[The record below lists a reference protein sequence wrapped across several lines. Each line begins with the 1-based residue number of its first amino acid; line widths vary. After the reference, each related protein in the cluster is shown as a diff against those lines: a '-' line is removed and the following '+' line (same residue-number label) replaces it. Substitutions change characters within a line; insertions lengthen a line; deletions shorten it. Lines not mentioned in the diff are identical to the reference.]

1 MLNKNKFFK
10 IFLSLVILNLFALQI
25 FADDKQENLFAI
37 AIAPSAPFV
46 TPGSTLDD
54 ELIYGDVRRAVI
66 SGDKVLLEMSYGL
79 AEIDASYIKLV
90 SEAEAK
96 AWQAQAN
103 YQVITPFADVQPEA
117 ATSSYPYVI
126 TLPRGAYLKIGEVN
140 SQDTRYVKA
149 DLVDGLTGWIR
160 RPLVRPVRKW
170 GEFDEDITRKNLIED
185 AKLYLGTAYRWGGLT
200 PNGVDCSGMTHMIYR
215 LNGLEIFRNSP
226 PEVGHPIALK
236 YINYNKNYYE
246 LDELKNLKPGDLIH
260 WSGHV
265 GMYLGEGKY
274 IHANGKDFKAVINSL
289 ISGDEDFR
297 EDLANINS
305 INTFGTAFPD
315 EPDKLTI
322 KEFYTEKFLSGDET
336 GCRFYVRVDGYA
348 PDKAIIYPEGLA
360 NQDCKIILDDER
372 DIYRL
377 VYSDRKSDKAP
388 FYIYSRPG
396 NYKPAVKLF
405 NINGYKLNNFNKI
418 ISSDICELEL
428 EIKSLSDDAEDKTLK
443 PASKIIKENEYGF
456 VLLEDFAPEILQE
469 IRYYSSYNFVGTK
482 IDGYEE
488 PCAILTREAAEALK
502 AVNDELMQNY
512 NYCLKVYDAYRPQR
526 AVNHFMRWANNKRD
540 MKMREDF
547 YPEIK
552 NKAEIFKRS
561 YVARKSGHSRGST
574 VDLTIYDLKSEQELD
589 MGGTFDYFGALS
601 HYNYKNLSNAQK
613 ANRKLLRDIMIKH
626 GFKSI
631 NSEWWHFTLKDE
643 PYHDKYFDFDVR
655 KF

>member
-1 MLNKNKFFK
+1 MLNKLNKIFK

-46 TPGSTLDD
+46 TLESTLDD
-54 ELIYGDVRRAVI
+54 ELIYGDVRRAII
-66 SGDKVLLEMSYGL
+66 SDDKVLLKMSYGL
-79 AEIDASYIKLV
+79 AEIDAKYIKLV
-90 SEAEAK
+90 SEDEAK
-96 AWQAQAN
+96 RFKAQAN

-117 ATSSYPYVI
+117 ATSSYPYLI

-140 SQDTRYVKA
+140 SQDARYVKA
-149 DLVDGLTGWIR
+149 ELVNGETGWIR
-160 RPLVRPVRKW
+160 KPLVRPVRRW
-170 GEFDEDITRKNLIED
+170 GEFDEDTTRKNLIED

-200 PNGVDCSGMTHMIYR
+200 PAGVDCSGMIHMIYR
-215 LNGLEIFRNSP
+215 LNGLEVFRNSP
-226 PEVGHPIALK
+226 PKFGHPIALK
-236 YINYNKNYYE
+236 YINYNKNKNYYALE
-246 LDELKNLKPGDLIH
+246 ELKNLKPGDLIH

-265 GMYLGEGKY
+265 GIYLGGGKY

-297 EDLANINS
+297 EDLAAVS
-305 INTFGTAFPD
+305 AINTFSTAYPD
-315 EPDKLTI
+315 EPDKLII
-322 KEFYTEKFLSGDET
+322 KEFYIKEFLSGDKT
-336 GCRFYVRVDGYA
+336 GYRFYVRADGYA
-348 PDKAIIYPEGLA
+348 PDKAIIYPEGLDS
-360 NQDCKIILDDER
+360 QDCKIILDNER
-372 DIYRL
+372 DVERL
-377 VYSDRKSDKAP
+377 VYSDRKSEKAP

-405 NINGYKLNNFNKI
+405 NVNGYKKLNNKAEI

-428 EIKSLSDDAEDKTLK
+428 NINTEG
-443 PASKIIKENEYGF
+443 KIIKENEHGF
-456 VLLEDFAPEILQE
+456 VMLEDVAPDILQE
-469 IRYYSSYNFVGTK
+469 IRYYSNYNFVGSK

-488 PCAILTREAAEALK
+488 PCAILTREAATALK

-552 NKAEIFKRS
+552 NKAEIFKRG

-589 MGGTFDYFGALS
+589 MGGTFDYFGARS
-601 HYNYKNLSNAQK
+601 HYDYKNLSKAQK
-613 ANRKLLRDIMIKH
+613 ANRKLLRDVMLKH

-631 NSEWWHFTLKDE
+631 NSEWWHFTLKNE
-643 PYHDKYFDFDVR
+643 PYRDKYFDFEVK